1 MRLRSKLLGTLL
13 LLASLPISFVNAH
26 NFQDVRHQDWF
37 ANYIDQ
43 LEEGGII
50 NTDTA
55 NFYPNRSITRAE
67 LAKMVVKSAQYK
79 GKLPVAMVTNQTV
92 FCDVGGDS
100 WAHEFVSILAS
111 KGVNGVSD
119 SSCNLGKKF
128 LPNQP
133 VTRAEALKIMFLVY
147 NIEISGSS
155 TFSDVSQSSWF
166 NSYVAT
172 AVRLSLVN
180 GYPDRTF
187 RPNGLLT
194 RAEMSKVVTNL
205 MNQTDSPATTTPTPT
220 PLPTITSDDDS
231 FTLPTI
237 NTPHGSNQVNVR
249 TEAELREAIG
259 NAEPGDEIILTA
271 GTYRL
276 SRQLWIDKQGTES
289 NPIIIRSAGEKYSA
303 KLTGS
308 PEEGINI
315 GDGAAYLV
323 IDGLEVFGMGDNNI
337 HVQNAHHITLQ
348 NIKSYDAG
356 RDGDVIKVNQAHHVI
371 VQNSELSRSGARP
384 GCPGENCWQE
394 LIDFVD
400 TDDSEIRDNVM
411 TDFGNLAGYVKG
423 GSTNVLI
430 TGNTITGQRSGAGDP
445 SWGIGG
451 WTDSELLRGR
461 QYEAINVRFENN
473 TITNSSYGAL
483 GIYDANNVQI
493 RSNTF
498 NNNRGILI
506 EFKAGNAP
514 SERSDNITITANRFN
529 NNQPNP
535 NTLCVISSH
544 DASGIAISNNSG
556 NTTAA
561 VSATDCISN

>member
-1 MRLRSKLLGTLL
+1 MHLHSKILSTLL
-13 LLASLPISFVNAH
+13 VLASMPISIIQAH
-26 NFQDVRHQDWF
+26 NFQDVRNQDWF
-37 ANYIDQ
+37 ASYVSE
-43 LEEGGII
+43 LEQGGII
-50 NTDTA
+50 NTNTA
-55 NFYPNRSITRAE
+55 NFYPSRSITRAE

-79 GKLPVAMVTNQTV
+79 GVLPVAMTSNEPV
-92 FCDVGGDS
+92 FCDITADN
-100 WAHEFVSILAS
+100 WAHEFVTILAN
-111 KGVNGVSD
+111 KGVTGVSD
-119 SSCNLGKKF
+119 TSCNLRKKF

-147 NIEISGSS
+147 GLDASGNS
-155 TFSDVSQSSWF
+155 TFADVSQSSWF

-172 AVRLSLVN
+172 AARLNLVN
-180 GYPDRTF
+180 GYADHTF

-194 RAEMSKVVTNL
+194 RAEMSKIVSN
-205 MNQTDSPATTTPTPT
+205 MMRFTDRPLATATPSPTPQATPT
-220 PLPTITSDDDS
+220 SDN

-237 NTPHGSNQVNVR
+237 NTPHGSHQVNVS

-259 NAEPGDEIILTA
+259 NAEPGYEIILAA

-276 SRQLWIDKQGTES
+276 SRQLWIDKQGAENS
-289 NPIIIRSAGEKYSA
+289 PIIIRSAGDKYSA

-356 RDGDVIKVNQAHHVI
+356 RDGDVIKVNQAHHI
-371 VQNSELSRSGARP
+371 TVQNSELARSGARP

-400 TDDSEIRDNVM
+400 TDDSVIRDNVM

-423 GSTNVLI
+423 GSTNVVI

-461 QYEAINVRFENN
+461 QYEAINIRFENN

-483 GIYDANNVQI
+483 GIYDASNVQI
-493 RSNTF
+493 RGNTF
-498 NNNRGILI
+498 SNNRGILI

-514 SERSDNITITANRFN
+514 LEKSDNITITSNRFN
-529 NNQPNP
+529 NNQLNP
-535 NTLCVISSH
+535 DTLCVISSH
-544 DASGIAISNNSG
+544 EATGIAISNNSG
-556 NTTAA
+556 NTAAA
-561 VSATDCISN
+561 VSATSCTTD

>member
-1 MRLRSKLLGTLL
+1 MLKRSQILSVVIAVL
-13 LLASLPISFVNAH
+13 SLPISVVNAH

-37 ANYIDQ
+37 ATYVDQ

-50 NTDTA
+50 NTTTA

-79 GKLPVAMVTNQTV
+79 GQLPVAMVSSEPV
-92 FCDVGGDS
+92 FCDVSGDS
-100 WAHEFVSILAS
+100 WAHEFVAILAS
-111 KGVNGVSD
+111 KGVTGIND
-119 SSCNLGKKF
+119 TSCNLGKNF

-147 NIEISGSS
+147 GITVNGNS
-155 TFSDVSQSSWF
+155 TFSDVSQTSWF

-172 AVRLSLVN
+172 ATRLNLVN

-205 MNQTDSPATTTPTPT
+205 MNQAERLATISPTPQ
-220 PLPTITSDDDS
+220 PTVTSDDDG

-259 NAEPGDEIILTA
+259 NAEPGDEIILAA

-276 SRQLWIDKQGTES
+276 SRQLWIDKQGTEN
-289 NPIIIRSAGEKYSA
+289 NPIIIRSAGQKYSA

-308 PEEGINI
+308 SEEGINI

-323 IDGLEVFGMGDNNI
+323 VDGLEVFGMGDNNI

-371 VQNSELSRSGARP
+371 VQNTELARSGERP

-400 TDDSEIRDNVM
+400 TDDSIIRDNVM

-445 SWGIGG
+445 AWGIGG

-461 QYEAINVRFENN
+461 QYEAINVRFEDNI
-473 TITNSSYGAL
+473 ITNSSYGAL

-493 RSNTF
+493 RNNTF

-514 SERSDNITITANRFN
+514 KESSDNITITANRFN
-529 NNQPNP
+529 NNQLNP
-535 NTLCVISSH
+535 DTLCVISSH
-544 DASGIAISNNSG
+544 DTSGIAISNNSG

-561 VSATDCISN
+561 TSATSCVTN